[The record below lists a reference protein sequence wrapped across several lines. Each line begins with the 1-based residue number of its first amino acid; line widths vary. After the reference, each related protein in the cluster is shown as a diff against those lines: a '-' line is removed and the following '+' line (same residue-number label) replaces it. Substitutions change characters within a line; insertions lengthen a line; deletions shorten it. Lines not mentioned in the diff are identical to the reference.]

1 MDEKNR
7 NLIEIAKKKR
17 YIALVEKVQRGT
29 ITSKELK
36 ELEAFEDPN
45 DKPKIVDGTV
55 DLPTLAL
62 YFEKSPRMI
71 RRYVKQ
77 GMPVLRDKLGEI
89 SRFNVS
95 EVFKW
100 YYRFQLGVDENDSK
114 DYWDK
119 EYKKNRAQYYE
130 TLRKKEEGTLIDF
143 KDHLSIVKN
152 QVRSIKAG
160 FLRLPKHIAPKL
172 YQQDPKVICD
182 MMDEEI
188 RFIINQFAGAGQSV
202 KNSKKDIKNDY
213 AVRG

>member
-36 ELEAFEDPN
+36 ELEGFEESI
-45 DKPKIVDGTV
+45 DKPKVFDGTV
-55 DLPTLAL
+55 DLPTLAI

-77 GMPVLRDKLGEI
+77 GMPVIRDKVGEI
-89 SRFNVS
+89 SRFHVS

-119 EYKKNRAQYYE
+119 EYKKNRAKYSE
-130 TLRKKEEGTLIDF
+130 MIRKKEEGNLIPF
-143 KDHLSIVKN
+143 EDHLSIVKN

-160 FLRLPKHIAPKL
+160 FLRLPKHIAPRL

-182 MMDEEI
+182 MLDEEI
-188 RFIINQFAGAGQSV
+188 RFIINQFAGVGISD
-202 KNSKKDIKNDY
+202 KNSKKDIKNDH
-213 AVRG
+213 AVRS